1 MWKSVQAKQNA
12 NFKWSTSPKKKLL
25 DPTECIKGGCT
36 NVVFDAQVSI
46 VLYFNMHV
54 THDDE
59 VKEQSV
65 GTLYQRR
72 FRNKMVLWGVWPAL
86 LLQQVLNLVLNVL
99 KFTPRSHWSKH
110 WIHFILQASYRWNIL
125 TIKWHFSGGQRR
137 RKWTLFETC
146 IWLHLWIWSEQI
158 KIAD

>member
-12 NFKWSTSPKKKLL
+12 NFKWSASPKKKLL

-36 NVVFDAQVSI
+36 NVVFVAQVSI
-46 VLYFNMHV
+46 LLYFNMHM

-65 GTLYQRR
+65 EGTLYQRQ
-72 FRNKMVLWGVWPAL
+72 FRNNMVPWRAWPAL
-86 LLQQVLNLVLNVL
+86 LGDHQQVLNLVLN
-99 KFTPRSHWSKH
+99 FTPRSHWSKC
-110 WIHFILQASYRWNIL
+110 WIHIILQASYRWNIL
-125 TIKWHFSGGQRR
+125 TIKCYFSGRRRR

-146 IWLHLWIWSEQI
+146 IWLHL
-158 KIAD
+158 